1 MICSLLELGVDERF
15 LSEEQLNGIEVL
27 PNDAEVGNTNV
38 LEYLGLDDVIFD
50 LKLTPDRGDCNSLY
64 SLAKEV
70 GALLNRPVKDIAINK
85 IKEVKPT
92 LKCQS
97 DTSACQLFK
106 IKGVHDIKVKE
117 APEYI
122 KQRLMASGIRSI
134 NNVVDIGNYV
144 MILTG
149 QPLHMYDISK
159 LQSDTFIVKDNL
171 ECDFKALDEQAYSLQ
186 KGDICITNGG
196 DIGCLGGVMGSYST
210 MVDESTTKV
219 AIEAA
224 SFNAASIR
232 RTSRR
237 LQLISDSS
245 NRFVKGTDINRTD
258 LALDLATKLL
268 VEHCDAKVVEET
280 VTYDVLNHEER
291 EAILSLTKI
300 NSLLGTQFSLS
311 EVSEVFK
318 ALNFEFELVD
328 YTYKVKIPSYRN
340 DIAIDHDLIE
350 EVIRLKGFEHLP
362 LTVPACDTLGML
374 SQTQSKR
381 RIIRSHLC
389 ANGINEA
396 MTYTLVDDDKVN
408 DFNIINK
415 FDEIKIMHP
424 MSDERSYLR
433 RSLIPSLLNA
443 VNYNLS
449 RNIYDVNLFE
459 ISNLYGK

>member
-1 MICSLLELGVDERF
+1 
-15 LSEEQLNGIEVL
+15 
-27 PNDAEVGNTNV
+27 
-38 LEYLGLDDVIFD
+38 
-50 LKLTPDRGDCNSLY
+50 
-64 SLAKEV
+64 
-70 GALLNRPVKDIAINK
+70 
-85 IKEVKPT
+85 
-92 LKCQS
+92 
-97 DTSACQLFK
+97 
-106 IKGVHDIKVKE
+106 
-117 APEYI
+117 
-122 KQRLMASGIRSI
+122 
-134 NNVVDIGNYV
+134 
-144 MILTG
+144 
-149 QPLHMYDISK
+149 
-159 LQSDTFIVKDNL
+159 
-171 ECDFKALDEQAYSLQ
+171 
-186 KGDICITNGG
+186 
-196 DIGCLGGVMGSYST
+196 MGSYST

-396 MTYTLVDDDKVN
+396 MTYTLVDEDKVN

-459 ISNLYGK
+459 ISNLYGVNKECEHLGIALTGALNNVPLYKVGKSDFYTIKGLVESILSMLGIVQPRFQYTRVEKENSYYHPGKSVYLMIGKQKIGVMGLIHPLMSKKYGVKDVFVAELDLRTILETKTSATKFTPLVQYP